1 MKKKH
6 LILGLTVVLGSSI
19 MTAQAGTTHSLGGH
33 SMVNARNYSATY
45 NLGGHHFT
53 GQRESLK
60 SKSLEKMAR
69 HIKIHGGTVNINR
82 NENGETTINVTTGRG
97 GTFSSSI
104 HQLGEHNSGETKY
117 AYSTAIN
124 SAKGKSYLGAG
135 EANIQKD
142 QNDNISSFETSHN
155 GTINGKINV
164 SATSTLNLTK
174 DSNSFVHNNYI
185 ADSTWKN
192 FHSSSTTLMKDENGK
207 MINHSES
214 VDLTSSKGN
223 NLKTYT
229 ETTINKAIDSD
240 IEVTHP
246 NADSQYI
253 SINDHSI
260 IPHIGPKKPHA

>member
-6 LILGLTVVLGSSI
+6 LILGLTVAFGSSI
-19 MTAQAGTTHSLGGH
+19 LTAQAGTTHSLGGH

-45 NLGGHHFT
+45 NLGSHHF
-53 GQRESLK
+53 GGNRENVN

-69 HIKIHGGTVNINR
+69 HIKIHGGTVNINK
-82 NENGETTINVTTGRG
+82 NENGEGTTINVTTGRG

-104 HQLGEHNSGETKY
+104 HQIGEHPRETKY
-117 AYSTAIN
+117 AYSTTIN
-124 SAKGKSYLGAG
+124 SAKGKSYSGTG
-135 EANIQKD
+135 QANIQKD
-142 QNDNISSFETSHN
+142 LNNNKSFEASHD
-155 GTINGKINV
+155 GTINGNINV

-174 DSNSFVHNNYI
+174 DSHSFVHNSYI
-185 ADSTWKN
+185 ADSSWNN
-192 FHSSSTTLMKDENGK
+192 FHSSSTTMMKDENGK

-214 VDLTSSKGN
+214 VDFTSSKGN

-253 SINDHSI
+253 SINDHRI
-260 IPHIGPKKPHA
+260 IPHVSHRKTHA